1 MKHDQIK
8 NRRMSILILDI
19 VITVIFNLNT
29 FRPLTIQFKI
39 SIFDNEGSIWNKIKP
54 KINQITIFAEQYIG
68 IPI

>member
-39 SIFDNEGSIWNKIKP
+39 SIFDNEGSILNKIKP
-54 KINQITIFAEQYIG
+54 KINQITIFAERYIG

>member
-54 KINQITIFAEQYIG
+54 KINQNTIFAEQYIG